1 MVAKIDAPT
10 GPPQSLSGSPSA
22 TPLGPGSS
30 VSGGLRVLG
39 LGLRAV
45 FILLLAI
52 VIARVSLPQ
61 SEKLLS
67 VYETPGDLVRVL
79 LGASICFWIVW
90 QAFRLPKDVEAYRTW
105 LYISLIGIPFML
117 ICLYYTW

>member
-1 MVAKIDAPT
+1 MPANIEAPR
-10 GPPQSLSGSPSA
+10 GPPQSLSPSHVSP
-22 TPLGPGSS
+22 
-30 VSGGLRVLG
+30 GLRALG

-61 SEKLLS
+61 SEKLMS

-79 LGASICFWIVW
+79 LGAV
-90 QAFRLPKDVEAYRTW
+90 RLVACGVCHP
-105 LYISLIGIPFML
+105 
-117 ICLYYTW
+117 

>member
-1 MVAKIDAPT
+1 MPANIDAPT
-10 GPPQSLSGSPSA
+10 GPPQRVPGASP
-22 TPLGPGSS
+22 TPPSQGVP
-30 VSGGLRVLG
+30 VQPALRAIG

-52 VIARVSLPQ
+52 VIVRVSLPQ

-79 LGASICFWIVW
+79 LGASISFWIVW
-90 QAFRLPKDVEAYRTW
+90 QAFRHPKDDEAYRTW
-105 LYISLIGIPFML
+105 LYISLIGIPFTL

>member
-1 MVAKIDAPT
+1 MPANIDAPT
-10 GPPQSLSGSPSA
+10 GPPRGLSA
-22 TPLGPGSS
+22 TPAGPP
-30 VSGGLRVLG
+30 VPPGLRAVG
-39 LGLRAV
+39 LGLRAI

-79 LGASICFWIVW
+79 LGASICLWIVW
-90 QAFRLPKDVEAYRTW
+90 QAFRLPTDAEAYRSW
-105 LYISLIGIPFML
+105 LYISLVGIPFTL
-117 ICLYYTW
+117 VCLYYTW